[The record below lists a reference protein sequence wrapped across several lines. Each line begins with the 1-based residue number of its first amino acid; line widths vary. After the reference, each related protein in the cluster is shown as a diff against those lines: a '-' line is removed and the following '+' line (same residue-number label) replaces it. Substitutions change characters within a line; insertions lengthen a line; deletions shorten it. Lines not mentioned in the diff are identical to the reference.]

1 LISVLKSC
9 NKLYIICVTKF
20 LVEKQLYEVFV
31 LGDDPLIEFKKYYP
45 KIELTEK
52 EVILLKSL
60 STKVRIIDKDEE
72 RKRVD

>member
-1 LISVLKSC
+1 M
-9 NKLYIICVTKF
+9 
-20 LVEKQLYEVFV
+20 
-31 LGDDPLIEFKKYYP
+31 GDDPLIEFKKYYP